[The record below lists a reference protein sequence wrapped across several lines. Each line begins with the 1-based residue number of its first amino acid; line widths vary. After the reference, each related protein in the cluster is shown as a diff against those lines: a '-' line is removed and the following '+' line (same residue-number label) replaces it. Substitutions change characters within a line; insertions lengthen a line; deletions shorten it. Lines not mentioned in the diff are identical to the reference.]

1 VPDVTGLGGWQKVRR
16 ATTGRRARRRG
27 ALGLA
32 FALVVGATLTA
43 CGGGG
48 GSGVPTLN
56 WYINPDGG
64 GQATLAEK
72 CTEAAD
78 GRYRIETTPLPND
91 ASGQREQLV
100 RRLAADDSS
109 IDLMSLDPVF
119 MPEFAA
125 AEFLRPFTDDE
136 ATELTDDVLD
146 GPLEGAQ
153 WDDQLYV
160 APFYA
165 NTQLLW
171 YRKSVAE
178 AAGIDPARDDITWDQ
193 MIDAAEE
200 TDSTVAIT
208 GSRYEGYTVVIN
220 SLVASA
226 GGEILQHADRG
237 RDAEPVLESRAG
249 REAAEVLRRLG
260 RSSAA
265 APGMSNAIEND
276 ARIAFEADNGGFMV
290 NWPFVYQA
298 AKTAVEDGTLDQSV
312 VDDIAWARVPGVN
325 DGEPGAPPLGGINIG
340 ISAFTKHPDLAVDA
354 VTCLTTTDSQTEYML
369 AEGNPGS
376 RSAVFDDP
384 EIREQFPMASLI
396 RDSIDD
402 ATPRPLT
409 PFYTDVS
416 GAIQRT
422 WHPPSRV
429 NPDSTPKAADDLIV
443 GVLQNEQLL

>member
-1 VPDVTGLGGWQKVRR
+1 M
-16 ATTGRRARRRG
+16 
-27 ALGLA
+27 LA
-32 FALVVGATLTA
+32 GATLVA

-48 GSGVPTLN
+48 GSGIPTLN

-64 GQATLAEK
+64 GQEALAEK

-78 GRYRIETTPLPND
+78 GEYRIETTPLPRD
-91 ASGQREQLV
+91 ANGQREQLV

-125 AEFLRPFTDDE
+125 ADFLRPFTEDE

-153 WDDQLYV
+153 WEDELYV

-178 AAGIDPARDDITWDQ
+178 RAGIDPARRDITWDQ
-193 MIDAAEE
+193 MIDAAEQ

-208 GSRYEGYTVVIN
+208 GRRYEGYVVEIN

-226 GGEILQHADRG
+226 GGEILEHADRG
-237 RDAEPVLESRAG
+237 RDATPVLDSEAG
-249 REAAEVLRRLG
+249 RRAAEVLRRLG

-265 APGMSNAIEND
+265 APGMTNAIEPD
-276 ARIAFEADNGGFMV
+276 AQIAFNADDGGFMI

-298 AKTAVEDGTLDQSV
+298 ALTAVEDGTLDQSV
-312 VDDIAWARVPGVN
+312 VDDYAWARIPGV
-325 DGEPGAPPLGGINIG
+325 DEGEPGAPPLGGINLG

-354 VTCLTTTDSQTEYML
+354 VTCLTTTDSQIEYMK

-384 EIREQFPMASLI
+384 DIREQFPMASLI

-422 WHPPSRV
+422 WHPPGRID
-429 NPDSTPKAADDLIV
+429 PDSTPAAADDLIV
-443 GVLQNEQLL
+443 GVLQGEQLL

>member
-1 VPDVTGLGGWQKVRR
+1 VPEVTGSGGWRKVRG
-16 ATTGRRARRRG
+16 APPGRRARRR
-27 ALGLA
+27 ASRGLA
-32 FALVVGATLTA
+32 LALLVGATLTA

-48 GSGVPTLN
+48 GGVPTLN
-56 WYINPDGG
+56 WYINPDNG
-64 GQATLAEK
+64 GQATLAQK
-72 CTEAAD
+72 CTDAAD
-78 GRYRIETTPLPND
+78 GRYRIRTNLLPND
-91 ASGQREQLV
+91 ANGQREQLV

-125 AEFLRPFTDDE
+125 AGFLRPFTDDE
-136 ATELTDDVLD
+136 AQTLTEDVLD
-146 GPLEGAQ
+146 APLEAAH
-153 WDDQLYV
+153 WDDKLYV

-171 YRKSVAE
+171 YRKSVARQ
-178 AAGIDPARDDITWDQ
+178 AGIDPARRDITWDQ
-193 MIDAAEE
+193 MIDAAEQ
-200 TDSTVAIT
+200 TNTTVAIT
-208 GSRYEGYTVVIN
+208 GARFEGYTVAIN

-226 GGEILQHADRG
+226 GGEILAHPDRG
-237 RDAEPVLESRAG
+237 RDATPRLDTDAG
-249 REAAEVLRRLG
+249 RAAAEVLRRLG

-276 ARIAFEADNGGFMV
+276 ARLAFEADNGGFMI

-298 AKTAVEDGTLDQSV
+298 AKTSVEDGSLDQSV
-312 VDDIAWARVPGVN
+312 VDDYAWARVPGVHA
-325 DGEPGAPPLGGINIG
+325 GEPGAPPLGGINIG
-340 ISAFTKHPDLAVDA
+340 IGAFTNHSDLAVDA

-376 RSAVFDDP
+376 RAAVFDDP
-384 EIREQFPMASLI
+384 QIRQQFPMASLI
-396 RDSIDD
+396 RDSIDE

-422 WHPPSRV
+422 WHPQSSV
-429 NPDSTPKAADDLIV
+429 NPNTTPAAADDLIV
-443 GVLQNEQLL
+443 GVLNDEQLL

>member
-1 VPDVTGLGGWQKVRR
+1 M
-16 ATTGRRARRRG
+16 
-27 ALGLA
+27 LA
-32 FALVVGATLTA
+32 GATLVA

-48 GSGVPTLN
+48 GSGIPTLN

-64 GQATLAEK
+64 GQEALAEK

-78 GRYRIETTPLPND
+78 GEYRIETTPLPRD
-91 ASGQREQLV
+91 ANGQREQLV

-125 AEFLRPFTDDE
+125 ADFLRPFTEDE

-153 WDDQLYV
+153 WEDELYV

-178 AAGIDPARDDITWDQ
+178 RAGIDPARRDITWDQ
-193 MIDAAEE
+193 MIDAAEQ

-208 GSRYEGYTVVIN
+208 GRRYEGYVVEIN

-226 GGEILQHADRG
+226 GGEILEHADRG
-237 RDAEPVLESRAG
+237 RDATPVLDSEAG
-249 REAAEVLRRLG
+249 RRAAEVLRRLG

-265 APGMSNAIEND
+265 APGMTNAIEPD
-276 ARIAFEADNGGFMV
+276 TQIAFNADDGGFMI

-298 AKTAVEDGTLDQSV
+298 ALTAVEDGTLDQSV
-312 VDDIAWARVPGVN
+312 VDDYAWARIPGV
-325 DGEPGAPPLGGINIG
+325 DEGEPGAPPLGGINLG

-354 VTCLTTTDSQTEYML
+354 VTCLTTTDSQIEYMK

-384 EIREQFPMASLI
+384 DIREQFPMASLI

-422 WHPPSRV
+422 WHPPGRID
-429 NPDSTPKAADDLIV
+429 PDSTPAAADDLIV
-443 GVLQNEQLL
+443 GVLQGEQLL